1 MKVSFTEAA
10 NPAAVAQPQTALVA
24 QPQTALVAQPQTALV
39 AQPPRTLAAPVAYI
53 EDDEF
58 SGELS
63 PNSVS
68 FPFISLVHAV
78 SVSAEHFEPGSFIYG
93 SEFQLVPKN
102 VPFYAYVVKAALL
115 YKEVLSKEASQSRDP
130 GVYKTAVQVVENGG
144 QMDNYGQDV
153 SYYGPLARLTL
164 LVKQPDGLSSDYA
177 SYFPYQVDGVNY
189 ALGKF
194 EAFKS
199 AYTGVAN
206 LIFRLKLQKKP
217 IRGTGWK
224 IVSFFK
230 KADNSYWVPKAYP
243 LPANPNVAA
252 FIEDIG
258 I

>member
-1 MKVSFTEAA
+1 MSKISFAA
-10 NPAAVAQPQTALVA
+10 ATAPATPTPEESQTTLAVQQ
-24 QPQTALVAQPQTALV
+24 
-39 AQPPRTLAAPVAYI
+39 PRTLAAPADYI

-78 SVSAEHFEPGSFIYG
+78 SASAEHFEPGSFIYG
-93 SEFQLVPKN
+93 SEFQLVPKT
-102 VPFYAYVVKAALL
+102 VPFEAYVVKAALL

-153 SYYGPLARLTL
+153 NYYGPLARLTL
-164 LVKQPDGLSSDYA
+164 LIKQPSGLSSDYA
-177 SYFPYQVDGVNY
+177 SYFPYQVDGENY

-206 LIFRLKLQKKP
+206 PIFRLKLQKKP

-230 KADNSYWVPKAYP
+230 KADNSYWVPKASP
-243 LPANPNVAA
+243 LPAAPNVAE
-252 FIEDIG
+252 FIESIG